1 MMEDLCECRH
11 GMEGRGGAASLGG
24 ELSCNLN
31 VCSLLREKRNEGLA
45 YRPFSPSFLFS
56 FSI

>member
-1 MMEDLCECRH
+1 MMEDLGECRH
-11 GMEGRGGAASLGG
+11 GAEGRGGAGSQGG

-31 VCSLLREKRNEGLA
+31 ACTLLREKRNEGLA